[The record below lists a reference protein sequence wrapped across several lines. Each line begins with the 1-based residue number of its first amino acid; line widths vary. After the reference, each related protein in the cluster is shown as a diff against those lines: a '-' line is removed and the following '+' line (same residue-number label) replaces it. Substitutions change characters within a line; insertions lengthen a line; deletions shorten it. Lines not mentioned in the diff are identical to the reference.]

1 MANVA
6 ARRASPAEVL
16 AVARPR
22 LPETVHVVADLEG
35 TGVALRTRQWV
46 LETAGA
52 VVGAVVLSQRCR
64 GRWEASPVPL
74 DEAGGATAARLI
86 DRSPAWEVGGAA
98 VHMDAVVPHL
108 QRSCRRPA
116 QEAPLFAGTAPLE
129 LIPEDP
135 RCRLARLEDLD
146 VLVDVYREYEMG
158 RVPTIPRLHRLV
170 RRQVERR
177 AVLVSEL
184 DGRIVGAYICAHRTA
199 GHDMWADLTVLP
211 SARGHGLAR
220 ALATAG
226 SRMSVERGQ
235 LVCGVQAP
243 SNPMTPHRL
252 PSDVLRTEA
261 WIQQSLESPRRF
273 PGQRRLR
280 RLMERMEGGIRRRPA
295 FVPDAPSSSG
305 AASSPP

>member
-1 MANVA
+1 MV
-6 ARRASPAEVL
+6 
-16 AVARPR
+16 RPR
-22 LPETVHVVADLEG
+22 LPETVHLVADLEG

-46 LETAGA
+46 LEAGGE

-64 GRWEASPVPL
+64 GRWEASPVLL
-74 DEAGGATAARLI
+74 DEAGGATAAHVI
-86 DRSPAWEVGGAA
+86 DRSKAWEVGGAA

-108 QRSCRRPA
+108 RRNRRRPA

-129 LIPEDP
+129 LIPEEP
-135 RCRLARLEDLD
+135 RCRLGRLEDLD
-146 VLVDVYREYEMG
+146 ALVEVYGEYEME
-158 RVPTIPRLHRLV
+158 RVPTIPRLRRFL
-170 RRQVERR
+170 RRQLERQG
-177 AVLVSEL
+177 VLVTEL
-184 DGRIVGAYICAHRTA
+184 DGRIVGAYICAYRAA

-226 SRMSVERGQ
+226 SRMSVQRGQ

-252 PSDVLRTEA
+252 PADVLRTEA
-261 WIQQSLESPRRF
+261 WVQQSLESPRRF
-273 PGQRRLR
+273 PGHRRLR
-280 RLMERMEGGIRRRPA
+280 RLMERMEGGIRRRPV
-295 FVPDAPSSSG
+295 FVPDAPSSSE